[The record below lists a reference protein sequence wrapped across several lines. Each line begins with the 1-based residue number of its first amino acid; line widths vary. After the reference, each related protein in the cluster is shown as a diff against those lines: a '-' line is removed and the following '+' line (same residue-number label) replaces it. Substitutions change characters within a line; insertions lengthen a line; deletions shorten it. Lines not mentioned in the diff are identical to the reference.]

1 MTSTPC
7 EKTSGGDNSKLV
19 ENRTKQHEDD
29 YLPISEFY
37 KGRSIF
43 ITGGEFL
50 LLSNFSQYFTYF
62 FSLTHTRRKRI
73 YGKSSRGEVTTI
85 MSRN

>member
-19 ENRTKQHEDD
+19 ENRTKQHVDDD

-50 LLSNFSQYFTYF
+50 LPYNFSQYFIHFLTY
-62 FSLTHTRRKRI
+62 TRRKWI
-73 YGKSSRGEVTTI
+73 YGKSPRGEVTTI